1 MRTALIGGLVAGAL
15 IIGVSIGLARP
26 AEAEET
32 RGPGVDTSKPQA
44 PPRAV
49 PKPLLP
55 DVRGPTEEGE
65 ASRPEPPSHAPG
77 CPDQG
82 RKLQLIV

>member
-1 MRTALIGGLVAGAL
+1 LVAGAL
-15 IIGVSIGLARP
+15 IVGVSAGLPRHAT
-26 AEAEET
+26 AEEAA
-32 RGPGVDTSKPQA
+32 GPGAGTSQPQA
-44 PPRAV
+44 APRAV

-55 DVRGPTEEGE
+55 DGRGPAEDGD
-65 ASRPEPPSHAPG
+65 ASRREAPSFGPG